1 MTDETAEKVQITYLN
16 LNTLDYFIQICEI
29 IHK

>member
-1 MTDETAEKVQITYLN
+1 MTDETAKKVQTTYLI